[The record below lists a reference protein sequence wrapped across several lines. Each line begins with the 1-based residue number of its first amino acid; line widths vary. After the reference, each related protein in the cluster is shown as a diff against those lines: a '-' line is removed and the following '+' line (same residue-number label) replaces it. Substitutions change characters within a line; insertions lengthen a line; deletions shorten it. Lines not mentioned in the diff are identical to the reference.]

1 VATLLAADR
10 VLMTITGLLNSQ
22 RFMNTFS
29 YVVSSVGSSIA
40 QGDAFTAIRDKLCL
54 AGGFMDKYKACIP
67 SNVNALEL
75 WFQVI
80 YPTRYIKYIRG
91 DLSTGSLG
99 SGAAWTSNLTQ
110 VITRRCDRAGR
121 KFHSS
126 LYLPLDSTNDAAE
139 DGLLT
144 GGQRTILNQFAALVD
159 DEIVVTSPA
168 VELTPSIFH
177 KPLTVL
183 PDPITD
189 AYAQAESRVMR
200 RRTVGRG
207 I

>member
-1 VATLLAADR
+1 VAQLLAADR
-10 VLMTITGLLNSQ
+10 VLLTVTGLLNSQ
-22 RFMNTFS
+22 RFMNTFG
-29 YVVSSVGSSIA
+29 YVVSSVGSSI
-40 QGDAFTAIRDKLCL
+40 QQSDAFDAIRAKLCV
-54 AGGFMDKYKACIP
+54 AGGFMDKYKACLP

-110 VITRRCDRAGR
+110 VITRRTDRAGR

-126 LYLPLDSTNDAAE
+126 LYLPVDSSNDATE

-144 GGQRTILNQFAALVD
+144 GGQKTILNQFAALVD
-159 DEIVVTSPA
+159 DDVVTTSPA
-168 VELTPSIFH
+168 IELTPSILH

-189 AYAQAESRVMR
+189 AFAQPEVRVMR